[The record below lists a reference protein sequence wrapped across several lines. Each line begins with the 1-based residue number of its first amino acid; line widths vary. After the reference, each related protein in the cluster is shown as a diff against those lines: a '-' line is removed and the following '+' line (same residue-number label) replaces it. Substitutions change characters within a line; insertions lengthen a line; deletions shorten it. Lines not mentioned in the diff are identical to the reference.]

1 MTAAGSSEF
10 LAFVQRLTRAIN
22 VAIPDDTHA
31 LVKIESRT
39 HAAMNAACDLC
50 LAAFK
55 LSRGSRVGCI
65 INTGSRLGLHPAR
78 RPGTGI
84 AGSH

>member
-1 MTAAGSSEF
+1 MTGAGSSEF

-55 LSRGSRVGCI
+55 LSEYIDPDHPLFKIALLEDWGEFKDAVLA
-65 INTGSRLGLHPAR
+65 LGA
-78 RPGTGI
+78 
-84 AGSH
+84 